1 MATRRVI
8 RFSKYYKSNILV
20 PSLFAFEESK
30 CVSIKIQS
38 APVTIPARL
47 IVSIISVTMGH

>member
-8 RFSKYYKSNILV
+8 RFSKYFKSNILV
-20 PSLFAFEESK
+20 PSLFAFEETK